1 MVLKSYAKINLS
13 LSINRKLSNGLHEIQ
28 SIYCL
33 IDLYDTITIKKNK
46 KKFTDDISFTGTH
59 SKHISKLN
67 NSVSKSLNLLR
78 KNGLITDYYSVRI
91 NKKIPVFAGFGGG
104 SSNAVR
110 VINYLTKN
118 KIDKKFLNK
127 IYNELGSDL
136 KLFYYN
142 RGFLKNLKTIKKIN
156 NSYNLYFLL
165 AYPSI
170 KCSTKEV
177 YSKVK
182 KYSKKQDYLN
192 KNFKKKDDFIN
203 YLKFCKND
211 LQSIVEK
218 KYPKIK
224 NLLKDISD
232 RKGCY
237 FSRMTGSGSACYGL
251 FLNEDSSKAALKKLR
266 KRYPKFLI
274 SLAKTI

>member
-13 LSINRKLSNGLHEIQ
+13 LSINRKLSNGLHDIQ

-33 IDLYDTITIKKNK
+33 VDLYDSITIKKNNK
-46 KKFTDDISFTGTH
+46 EFLDDISFTGTY
-59 SKHISKLN
+59 SKYISKLN

-78 KNGLITDYYSVRI
+78 KNGLIADYYSVRI

-110 VINYLTKN
+110 VINYLAKN
-118 KIDKKFLNK
+118 KFNKKFLNK
-127 IYNELGSDL
+127 MCNELGSDL
-136 KLFYYN
+136 RLFYHN
-142 RGFLKNLKTIKKIN
+142 LGFLKNLHTVKKIN
-156 NSYNLYFLL
+156 KSYNLYFLL
-165 AYPSI
+165 VYPSI

-182 KYSKKQDYLN
+182 KYTKKQNYLN
-192 KNFKKKDDFIN
+192 KNFKKRDDFIN
-203 YLKFCKND
+203 YLKNCKND

-218 KYPKIK
+218 KHPKIK
-224 NLLKDISD
+224 NLLKEISD

>member
-13 LSINRKLSNGLHEIQ
+13 LSINRKLPNGLHEIQ

-33 IDLYDTITIKKNK
+33 VDLHDSIRIKKDNK
-46 KKFTDDISFTGTH
+46 KFLDDISFTGTH
-59 SKHISKLN
+59 SKHLSKLN
-67 NSVSKSLNLLR
+67 NSVSKCINLLR
-78 KNGLITDYYSVRI
+78 KNGLISDYYSVRI

-110 VINYLTKN
+110 VINHLTKN
-118 KIDKKFLNK
+118 KIDKKLLNK
-127 IYNELGSDL
+127 MYSELGSDL
-136 KLFYYN
+136 RLFYYN
-142 RGFLKNLKTIKKIN
+142 RGFLKNLKTVKKIN
-156 NSYNLYFLL
+156 KSYNFYFLL
-165 AYPSI
+165 VYPSI

-182 KYSKKQDYLN
+182 KYTKKQNYLD
-192 KNFKKKDDFIN
+192 KNFNKKNDFIN
-203 YLKFCKND
+203 YLKNCKND

-218 KYPKIK
+218 KHPIIK
-224 NLLKDISD
+224 NLLKDISEQ
-232 RKGCY
+232 KGCC

-251 FLNEDSSKAALKKLR
+251 FSNKDSSKVALKKLR

>member
-1 MVLKSYAKINLS
+1 MLLKSYAKINLS

-33 IDLYDTITIKKNK
+33 VNLYDTITIKKNK

-136 KLFYYN
+136 RLFYHN

-156 NSYNLYFLL
+156 KSYNLYFLL

-182 KYSKKQDYLN
+182 KYTKKQDYLD

-203 YLKFCKND
+203 YLKN
-211 LQSIVEK
+211 
-218 KYPKIK
+218 
-224 NLLKDISD
+224 
-232 RKGCY
+232 
-237 FSRMTGSGSACYGL
+237 
-251 FLNEDSSKAALKKLR
+251 
-266 KRYPKFLI
+266 
-274 SLAKTI
+274 